1 MMDAYDP
8 HQQHS
13 VADYGRRY
21 QEYTSYYASQHQQ
34 QMAISSSTSA
44 PSSSASSNRTF
55 TSSNSQLI
63 PEPSAYAA
71 STMSNGSVNGNG
83 ASSSSAVHSAP
94 SSAYSGSAHPSPDG
108 GAFADEFSYTAYAAQ
123 AQAQGSSGSRPPSA
137 SSLHQQHQPGSSH
150 SSPASSSQA
159 LRAQQQASSST
170 SIAHAQSSSA
180 AGSALVAGTPLSRP
194 LTHKEQELLA
204 HLDRLKFF
212 LATAP
217 SRWTDSEVPDAYA
230 GLGGY
235 GSGRGAGGMAQTG
248 TPMMPHPNMH
258 PALNRFLLPSGECL
272 LFLLALAFSI
282 IFFGFIRRNLLHYY
296 FVLFEFLSVST
307 SRFSGFLFCLRVHM
321 IAPILDFRLDSLRC
335 SDPYPA
341 SLRSAFPPSSR
352 STGRSAGP
360 TLLLCEASVREGM
373 TFDSHRGVGAL
384 APMIVDSRCCYIGS
398 CLVTRNEKTDGG
410 GGDAWVDG

>member
-21 QEYTSYYASQHQQ
+21 QEYTSYYAAQHQQ
-34 QMAISSSTSA
+34 QMAIPSSTPSSSA
-44 PSSSASSNRTF
+44 SASSNRTF

-63 PEPSAYAA
+63 PEPTAYAA

-108 GAFADEFSYTAYAAQ
+108 GAFADEYSYPAYAAQ

-137 SSLHQQHQPGSSH
+137 SSLHQQQQPGSSH

-170 SIAHAQSSSA
+170 SIAHAQSSSAA

-282 IFFGFIRRNLLHYY
+282 LFYFWLYSTKSTSLL
-296 FVLFEFLSVST
+296 FCSVST

-321 IAPILDFRLDSLRC
+321 IAPILDLRLDSLRC

-341 SLRSAFPPSSR
+341 SLRSAFPPSQ
-352 STGRSAGP
+352 
-360 TLLLCEASVREGM
+360 
-373 TFDSHRGVGAL
+373 
-384 APMIVDSRCCYIGS
+384 
-398 CLVTRNEKTDGG
+398 
-410 GGDAWVDG
+410 